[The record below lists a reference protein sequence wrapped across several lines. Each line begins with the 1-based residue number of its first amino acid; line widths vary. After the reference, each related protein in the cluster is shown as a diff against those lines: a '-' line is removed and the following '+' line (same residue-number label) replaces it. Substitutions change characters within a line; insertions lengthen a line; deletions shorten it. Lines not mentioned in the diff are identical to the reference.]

1 MRLRNADETASAEK
15 IITSTL
21 QFSSFQMKRDC
32 IRGFR
37 FAKGSPRNSP
47 YIHKP
52 ICRYPKE
59 TSKKG
64 FSEHADMPVLK

>member
-21 QFSSFQMKRDC
+21 QFSSFQIKRDC

-37 FAKGSPRNSP
+37 FAKGSP
-47 YIHKP
+47 
-52 ICRYPKE
+52 E
-59 TSKKG
+59 TVLISTNPSAGIRKRRRKKD
-64 FSEHADMPVLK
+64 SLNTRTCLC